1 LEFGIKIKFVTLNNI
16 LQQLNNFGTHNTEY
30 GALWFLIK
38 QRELDRYLKGA
49 KYL

>member
-1 LEFGIKIKFVTLNNI
+1 VEFGIKIKFVAMNNI
-16 LQQLNNFGTHNTEY
+16 LQQLNNSGTHNTEY

-38 QRELDRYLKGA
+38 QREIDRYLRGG